1 MTTHPFVC
9 RRDRHDDRGGR
20 GRGGG
25 GRDRGGPVL
34 SHEEANLRRLRQYII
49 TNDGMDHHLP
59 QLVDVL
65 KQELQLYG
73 TAILDTILDCAAEM
87 PVKTGVYA
95 TLVRPHRC

>member
-1 MTTHPFVC
+1 
-9 RRDRHDDRGGR
+9 
-20 GRGGG
+20 
-25 GRDRGGPVL
+25 
-34 SHEEANLRRLRQYII
+34 
-49 TNDGMDHHLP
+49 MDHHLP